1 MISRNQYQS
10 RYCALLG
17 LFILLLLCSTCN
29 DSVVDEY
36 KPQLSVFTIFSNT
49 QVVQEI
55 IVDRTYGID
64 EPAGPLIDDAIVVL
78 STSGRVDTLE
88 FSYSSERYLTTPFN
102 LMPGDTYDL
111 MVAKDGFDTLLATTT
126 VPDTFTIFFPIFG
139 DTLMLED
146 TISLTRSA
154 GAALYSLSF
163 IHETG
168 GFGPFFWH
176 EPNPLDTIVQVP
188 VSRYLNEPFE
198 GYFTIYIAAYDSNF
212 YEYYQSEG
220 DSIIQAGVTGG
231 VGLFGSAWTRATL
244 TYVLFQ

>member
-1 MISRNQYQS
+1 MIGNKQY
-10 RYCALLG
+10 RPKYCVLLG
-17 LFILLLLCSTCN
+17 LFILLSLNSTCN
-29 DSVVDEY
+29 DNVIDEY
-36 KPQLSVFTIFSNT
+36 EPQLSVFTVFSNT

-55 IVDRTYGID
+55 IVDRTYRID
-64 EPAGPLIDDAIVVL
+64 EPAGPVIDDAIVVL

-88 FSYSSERYLTTPFN
+88 FSYSSERYLTAPFN

-111 MVAKDGFDTLLATTT
+111 MVAKDDFDTLHAATT
-126 VPDTFTIFFPIFG
+126 VPAAFTIFFPVFG
-139 DTLMLED
+139 DTLTLED

-154 GAALYSLSF
+154 GAAIYSLSF

-168 GFGPFFWH
+168 GFGPFFWY
-176 EPNPLDTIVQVP
+176 EPNSLDTIVQIP
-188 VSRYLNEPFE
+188 VSRYLDEPCE

-231 VGLFGSAWTRATL
+231 VGLFGSALTRTTL
-244 TYVLFQ
+244 TYVLFE